1 MPPSIPSPER
11 GSAKPRLL
19 DLFCGA
25 GGTSR
30 GYQRAGFH
38 VTGVDIEPQPR
49 FAGDVFIQADAI
61 DYVATH
67 GWKYDAI
74 TASPPCQVHTQI
86 GRIHQSGDYYERH
99 IDLIPATRY
108 ILESIGLPYVIENV
122 VGAALRNAITLCG
135 SQFGLKVYRHRLFES
150 NFMILAPC
158 HIPHRDQTPSSG
170 HGVSPKGFISV
181 TGNGGAKQIPQGFN
195 YMSYVS
201 MAMGIDWM
209 SRAELSQAIPP
220 AYTEY
225 IGKQLM
231 NHVLYRREMALERA
245 LANWSAA

>member
-1 MPPSIPSPER
+1 MS
-11 GSAKPRLL
+11 KPRLL
-19 DLFCGA
+19 DLFSKA
-25 GGTSR
+25 GGASK

-49 FAGDVFIQADAI
+49 YCGDRFIQADAI

-67 GWKYDAI
+67 GWEYDAI
-74 TASPPCQVHTQI
+74 AASPPCQVHTSI
-86 GRIHQSGDYYERH
+86 GRLHKGDDYYERH
-99 IDLIPATRY
+99 VDLIPVTRFM
-108 ILESIGLPYVIENV
+108 LESIGLPYVIENV
-122 VGAALRNAITLCG
+122 TGAPLRNAVMLCG

-150 NFMILAPC
+150 NVMILAPC
-158 HIPHRDQTPSSG
+158 HVPHADQTPSSG

-181 TGNGGAKQIPQGFN
+181 TGNGGAKSIPKGFN

-209 SRAELSQAIPP
+209 NRAELSQAIPP

-225 IGKQLM
+225 IGRQLI
-231 NHVLYRREMALERA
+231 NHVLYQREL
-245 LANWSAA
+245 SAA